1 MASAIDRQVIAA
13 KVREART
20 AAGLSQA
27 ALAEA
32 AHLSNETISRIE
44 RGAYDASLTSMV
56 ALADAL
62 GVSVDFLLGR
72 SERDDANIPSSPV
85 VVRLTQ
91 RAQQLTVA
99 AQRALLKIA
108 ELLPEKKSTRRKT

>member
-1 MASAIDRQVIAA
+1 MASAIEREVIAE

-44 RGAYDASLTSMV
+44 RGAYDASLQSIV

-72 SERDDANIPSSPV
+72 TERAETDVSVSPIV
-85 VVRLTQ
+85 ARLTE
-91 RAQQLTVA
+91 RARQLTVP
-99 AQRALLKIA
+99 AQRGLLKLA
-108 ELLPEKKSTRRKT
+108 ELLPEKKRKT